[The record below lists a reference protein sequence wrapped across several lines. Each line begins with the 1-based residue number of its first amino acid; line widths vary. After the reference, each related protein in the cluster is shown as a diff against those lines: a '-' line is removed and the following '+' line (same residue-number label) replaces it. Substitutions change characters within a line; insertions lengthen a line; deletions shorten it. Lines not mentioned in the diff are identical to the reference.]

1 MVEEKMNNGNNN
13 LLTKNQLTFL
23 IIGFAL
29 GPGFLRLA
37 NAICKHAKQDS
48 WISAIIALAYPI
60 YMLIIANYIISKHH
74 KENLLILNQKYF
86 GNIFGIIFNS
96 IFLLQVI
103 YYTCVITIDFSTVI
117 RIYIVAFLTPPK
129 VILVTMML
137 CVFCCNKGLK
147 VLTQLGVLISYLLI
161 LLIVLSSSAISNGS
175 ILNLQPVM
183 ASSFKNLLLGATDA
197 SYFYAGFE
205 FLLLYHPFAKD
216 IKDIK
221 KASIKAIII
230 AGLIWTWSVFITIY
244 YLGVDII
251 PKSFY
256 SFVLIFESINIP
268 LLNNFRYVAM
278 FIWALVSFKIISTY
292 YFSSSYILNYLTNIN
307 TKKLNLL
314 LSPIIFFLSLKLLQM
329 LFSKEQLMYLS
340 DLFVIFN
347 IIFLS
352 ILSLLV
358 WIKSKSKAQN

>member
-1 MVEEKMNNGNNN
+1 MNNDNNN
-13 LLTKNQLTFL
+13 LLSKTQLTFL

-48 WISAIIALAYPI
+48 WISAIIAMAYPI
-60 YMLIIANYIISKHH
+60 YMLIIANYIISKHP
-74 KENLLILNQKYF
+74 KESLLIINKKYF
-86 GNIFGIIFNS
+86 GHIFGIILNS

-129 VILVTMML
+129 VILVTMIL
-137 CVFCCNKGLK
+137 CIYCCNKDLK
-147 VLTQLGVLISYLLI
+147 VLAQLNVLISYLLI
-161 LLIVLSSSAISNGS
+161 LLIILSSSAISFGS
-175 ILNLQPVM
+175 IINLQPIM
-183 ASSFKNLLLGATDA
+183 ASSFKNILLGATDA

-216 IKDIK
+216 IKEIK
-221 KASIKAIII
+221 KASINATIIS
-230 AGLIWTWSVFITIY
+230 GLIWTWTVFITIY
-244 YLGVDII
+244 YLGIDII

-256 SFVLIFESINIP
+256 SFVLVFESIEIP
-268 LLNNFRYVAM
+268 LINNFRYVAL

-292 YFSSSYILNYLTNIN
+292 YFSSSYILNHLTNIT

-314 LSPIIFFLSLKLLQM
+314 LSPIMFFLSLKLLQM
-329 LFSKEQLMYLS
+329 LFSKEQLMHLS
-340 DLFVIFN
+340 NVFVIFN
-347 IIFLS
+347 ITFLS

-358 WIKSKSKAQN
+358 WIKSKSKEQN